1 MLLTCFEVAKYF
13 IRLAHETGS
22 FISNLKLQ
30 KLVYYAQAWHLALFE
45 QPLFNEDF
53 EAWIH
58 GPVVPELYH
67 YYKKFGWRPIDEAAD
82 PQLPDEIRDFLS
94 EVVEEYF
101 ACDAYELEQMTHL
114 EDPWNRARGGLPPDV
129 PSNQVILKEWMQEYY
144 AARVE
149 EED

>member
-67 YYKKFGWRPIDEAAD
+67 YYKKFGWRNISITAGKK
-82 PQLPDEIRDFLS
+82 S
-94 EVVEEYF
+94 
-101 ACDAYELEQMTHL
+101 LESKG
-114 EDPWNRARGGLPPDV
+114 RKGLQRESKSGVTERWITSCRCQP
-129 PSNQVILKEWMQEYY
+129 
-144 AARVE
+144 
-149 EED
+149 

>member
-1 MLLTCFEVAKYF
+1 M
-13 IRLAHETGS
+13 
-22 FISNLKLQ
+22 
-30 KLVYYAQAWHLALFE
+30 YYAQAWHLALFE